1 MSLRN
6 LKNNGKI
13 KKFLILK
20 NIEDTQIYKEL
31 KCAKNE
37 ALILRELCR
46 NYVVS
51 ISSINAFTLLSTIF
65 GNDKYL
71 YLDALEDLKKL
82 IERGFV
88 NQNSSFFKSLENN
101 KTQTLTL
108 ALLQSELSLSEYF
121 LEFLEAKPRLN
132 FEKQEAYADYLEYL
146 KDEFARIQLYERL
159 SFIQKSAYNSEIKN
173 QIKLYE
179 RHIKERLKKSKFYNV
194 LADIFKEYNLEH
206 KEQIIF
212 LALLKEE
219 YALSNESSIS
229 REMNSLLSLISE
241 NDLERHKNKKL
252 LQENAP
258 LLNLIECDEYLNAF
272 GDISK
277 SFFIIDEILQR
288 IINFEPKQSKK
299 IKIESVLKDQDIFE
313 LIEPSTDI
321 NDIIMPEN
329 TKELL
334 ENILKQ
340 QDKKVLERLHSWGI
354 KSNKNIEAKIIF
366 YGPAGTG
373 KTMSALAM
381 AKSMKKSVLSF
392 DCSKILSKWVGESE
406 QNVRKIFD
414 TYKNIVQTCKQSPI
428 LLLNEADQFL
438 STRVDGSSGSDKMH
452 NQMQNIFLEQIERF
466 SGVIIATT
474 NFLESLDS
482 AFSRRFDYK
491 IEFKKPDFKDR
502 LKIWEKF
509 LPKKALFEKDFD
521 INILSNYEL
530 SGAQILMVVKNTA
543 LKVAVSK
550 DGVFK
555 MQDFIESIQ
564 KELNSSFDKSKIVGF

>member
-1 MSLRN
+1 MEK
-6 LKNNGKI
+6 LKN
-13 KKFLILK
+13 FLSLK

-179 RHIKERLKKSKFYNV
+179 KHIKERLKKSKFYNI

-258 LLNLIECDEYLNAF
+258 LLNLIEYDEYLNAF

-340 QDKKVLERLHSWGI
+340 QDKKVLERLHSWSI

>member
-1 MSLRN
+1 MEK
-6 LKNNGKI
+6 LKN
-13 KKFLILK
+13 FLSLK

-51 ISSINAFTLLSTIF
+51 ISSINAFTLLSAIF

-108 ALLQSELSLSEYF
+108 ALLQSELSLSDYF

-179 RHIKERLKKSKFYNV
+179 KHIKERLKKSKFYNV

-258 LLNLIECDEYLNAF
+258 LLNLIEYDEYLNAF

-491 IEFKKPDFKDR
+491 IEFKKPDFRDR

>member
-1 MSLRN
+1 MEK
-6 LKNNGKI
+6 LKN
-13 KKFLILK
+13 FLSLK

-65 GNDKYL
+65 RNDKYL

-179 RHIKERLKKSKFYNV
+179 KHIKERLKKSKFYNV

-258 LLNLIECDEYLNAF
+258 LLNLIEYDEYLNAF

>member
-1 MSLRN
+1 MEK
-6 LKNNGKI
+6 LKN
-13 KKFLILK
+13 FLSLK

-88 NQNSSFFKSLENN
+88 NQNSSFFKSLEGN

-146 KDEFARIQLYERL
+146 KDEFVRIQLYERL
-159 SFIQKSAYNSEIKN
+159 SFIQKNAYNSEIRN

-179 RHIKERLKKSKFYNV
+179 KHIKERLKKSKFYNV

-258 LLNLIECDEYLNAF
+258 LLNLIEYDEYLNAF

-414 TYKNIVQTCKQSPI
+414 TYKNIVQTCKRSPI

-491 IEFKKPDFKDR
+491 IEFKKPDFRDR

-543 LKVAVSK
+543 LKVAVSQ

>member
-1 MSLRN
+1 MEK
-6 LKNNGKI
+6 LKN
-13 KKFLILK
+13 FLILK

-121 LEFLEAKPRLN
+121 LEFLETKPRLN

-179 RHIKERLKKSKFYNV
+179 KHIKERLKKSKFYNV

-258 LLNLIECDEYLNAF
+258 LLNLIEYDEYLNAF

-491 IEFKKPDFKDR
+491 IEFQKPDFKDR

>member
-1 MSLRN
+1 
-6 LKNNGKI
+6 
-13 KKFLILK
+13 
-20 NIEDTQIYKEL
+20 
-31 KCAKNE
+31 NE

-108 ALLQSELSLSEYF
+108 TLLQSELSLSEYF

-179 RHIKERLKKSKFYNV
+179 KHIKERLKKSKFYNV

-258 LLNLIECDEYLNAF
+258 LLNLIEYDEYLNAF

>member
-1 MSLRN
+1 
-6 LKNNGKI
+6 
-13 KKFLILK
+13 
-20 NIEDTQIYKEL
+20 

-179 RHIKERLKKSKFYNV
+179 KHIKERLKKSKFYNV

-258 LLNLIECDEYLNAF
+258 LLNLIEYDEYLNAF

-438 STRVDGSSGSDKMH
+438 STRVDGNSGSDKMH

-543 LKVAVSK
+543 LKVAVSQ

>member
-1 MSLRN
+1 MEK
-6 LKNNGKI
+6 LKN
-13 KKFLILK
+13 FLSLK
-20 NIEDTQIYKEL
+20 NIEDAQIYKEL

-179 RHIKERLKKSKFYNV
+179 KHIKERLKKSKFYNV

-258 LLNLIECDEYLNAF
+258 LLNLIEYDEYLNAF

>member
-1 MSLRN
+1 MEK
-6 LKNNGKI
+6 LKN
-13 KKFLILK
+13 FLILK

-132 FEKQEAYADYLEYL
+132 FEKQETYADYLEYL

-179 RHIKERLKKSKFYNV
+179 KHIKERLKKSKFYNV

-258 LLNLIECDEYLNAF
+258 LLNLIEYDEYLNAF

-491 IEFKKPDFKDR
+491 IEFQKPDFKDR

>member
-1 MSLRN
+1 MVR
-6 LKNNGKI
+6 LKE
-13 KKFLILK
+13 FLGLK
-20 NIEDTQIYKEL
+20 NIEESQIYKEL
-31 KCAKNE
+31 KCSKNE
-37 ALILRELCR
+37 ALILRELCK
-46 NYVVS
+46 NYVIS
-51 ISSINAFTLLSTIF
+51 ISSVNTFTLLTGIF
-65 GNDKYL
+65 GSEKYL
-71 YLDALEDLKKL
+71 YLDTLEDLKRL
-82 IERGFV
+82 IERGFI
-88 NQNSSFFKSLENN
+88 NQNSGFFKNIESN
-101 KTQTLTL
+101 KSQNLTL
-108 ALLQSELSLSEYF
+108 SLLQSELSLSEYF
-121 LEFLEAKPRLN
+121 LEFLEAKPCLN
-132 FEKQEAYADYLEYL
+132 LDKKEAYGEYLEYL
-146 KDEFARIQLYERL
+146 KDEFMRVELYERL
-159 SFIQKSAYNSEIKN
+159 SFIRSSTYSDEVKA

-179 RHIKERLKKSKFYNV
+179 KHIKERLKKSKFYNI
-194 LADIFKEYNLEH
+194 LADIFKEYNLES

-219 YALSNESSIS
+219 YTLSNENSVS
-229 REMNSLLSLISE
+229 REMNSLLSLVSE
-241 NDLERHKNKKL
+241 NDLEKHKNKSL

-258 LLNLIECDEYLNAF
+258 LLNLIEYDEYLNTF

-277 SFFIIDEILQR
+277 SFFITDEILQR
-288 IINFEPKQSKK
+288 IINFEPKQNKK
-299 IKIESVLKDQDIFE
+299 IKIENVLKEQDIFE
-313 LIEPSTDI
+313 LIEPSIDI
-321 NDIIMPEN
+321 NDIIMPQN

-340 QDKKVLERLHSWGI
+340 QDKKVLERLNSWGI

-381 AKSMKKSVLSF
+381 AKSMKKTVLSF

-438 STRVDGSSGSDKMH
+438 STRVESSSGSDKMH

-466 SGVIIATT
+466 NGVIIATT

-502 LKIWEKF
+502 LKMWEKF
-509 LPKKALFEKDFD
+509 LPRKASFEKAFD
-521 INILSNYEL
+521 VNILANYEL

-543 LKVAVSK
+543 LKVAVTE

-555 MQDFIESIQ
+555 MQDFVESIQ

>member
-1 MSLRN
+1 MMEK
-6 LKNNGKI
+6 LKN
-13 KKFLILK
+13 FLSLK

-65 GNDKYL
+65 ENDKYL

-132 FEKQEAYADYLEYL
+132 FEKQEAYTDYLEYL
-146 KDEFARIQLYERL
+146 KDEFVRIQLYERL

-179 RHIKERLKKSKFYNV
+179 KHIKERLKKSKFYNV

-258 LLNLIECDEYLNAF
+258 LLNLIEYDEYLNAF

-334 ENILKQ
+334 ENILKL

-509 LPKKALFEKDFD
+509 LPKKALFEKDFN

-543 LKVAVSK
+543 LKVAVSQ

>member
-1 MSLRN
+1 MVR
-6 LKNNGKI
+6 LKE
-13 KKFLILK
+13 FLSLK
-20 NIEDTQIYKEL
+20 NIEESQIYKEL
-31 KCAKNE
+31 KCSKNE
-37 ALILRELCR
+37 ALILRELCK
-46 NYVVS
+46 NYVIS
-51 ISSINAFTLLSTIF
+51 ISSINAFTLLTGIF
-65 GNDKYL
+65 GSEKYS
-71 YLDALEDLKKL
+71 YLDTLEDLKRL
-82 IERGFV
+82 IERGFI
-88 NQNSSFFKSLENN
+88 NQNSGFFKNIESN
-101 KTQTLTL
+101 KSQNLIL
-108 ALLQSELSLSEYF
+108 SLLQSELSLSEYF

-132 FEKQEAYADYLEYL
+132 LDKKEAYGEYLEYL
-146 KDEFARIQLYERL
+146 KDEFMRVELYERL
-159 SFIQKSAYNSEIKN
+159 SFIRSSTYSDELKA

-179 RHIKERLKKSKFYNV
+179 KHIKERLKKSKFYNI
-194 LADIFKEYNLEH
+194 LADIFKEYSLEY

-219 YALSNESSIS
+219 YTLSNENSVS
-229 REMNSLLSLISE
+229 REMNSLLSLVSE
-241 NDLERHKNKKL
+241 NDLEKHKNKSL

-258 LLNLIECDEYLNAF
+258 LLNLIEYDEYLNAF

-277 SFFIIDEILQR
+277 SFFITDEILQR
-288 IINFEPKQSKK
+288 IINFEPKQNKK
-299 IKIESVLKDQDIFE
+299 IKIENVLKEQDIFE
-313 LIEPSTDI
+313 LIEPSIDI
-321 NDIIMPEN
+321 NDIIMPQN

-340 QDKKVLERLHSWGI
+340 QDKKVLERLNSWGI

>member
-1 MSLRN
+1 MEK
-6 LKNNGKI
+6 LKN
-13 KKFLILK
+13 FLILK

-101 KTQTLTL
+101 KIQTLTL

>member
-1 MSLRN
+1 MEK
-6 LKNNGKI
+6 LKN
-13 KKFLILK
+13 FLSLK

-179 RHIKERLKKSKFYNV
+179 KHIKERLKKSKFYNV

-258 LLNLIECDEYLNAF
+258 LLNLIEYDEYLNAF

-509 LPKKALFEKDFD
+509 LPKKALFEKDFN

-530 SGAQILMVVKNTA
+530 S
-543 LKVAVSK
+543 
-550 DGVFK
+550 
-555 MQDFIESIQ
+555 
-564 KELNSSFDKSKIVGF
+564 

>member
-1 MSLRN
+1 MVR
-6 LKNNGKI
+6 LKE
-13 KKFLILK
+13 FLSLK
-20 NIEDTQIYKEL
+20 NIEESQIYKEL
-31 KCAKNE
+31 KCSKNE
-37 ALILRELCR
+37 ALILRELCK
-46 NYVVS
+46 NYVIS
-51 ISSINAFTLLSTIF
+51 ISSINAFTLLTGIF
-65 GNDKYL
+65 GSEKYS
-71 YLDALEDLKKL
+71 YLDTLEDLKRL
-82 IERGFV
+82 IERGFI
-88 NQNSSFFKSLENN
+88 NQNSGFFKNIESN
-101 KTQTLTL
+101 KSQNLIL
-108 ALLQSELSLSEYF
+108 SLLQSELSLSEYF

-132 FEKQEAYADYLEYL
+132 LDKKEAYGEYLEYL
-146 KDEFARIQLYERL
+146 KDEFMRVELYERL
-159 SFIQKSAYNSEIKN
+159 SFIRSSTYSDELKA

-179 RHIKERLKKSKFYNV
+179 KHIKERLKKSKFYNI
-194 LADIFKEYNLEH
+194 LADIFKEYSLEY

-219 YALSNESSIS
+219 YTLSNENSVS
-229 REMNSLLSLISE
+229 REMNSLLSLVSE
-241 NDLERHKNKKL
+241 NDLEKHKNKSL

-258 LLNLIECDEYLNAF
+258 LLNLIEYDEYLNAF

-277 SFFIIDEILQR
+277 SFFITDEILQR
-288 IINFEPKQSKK
+288 IINFEPKQNKK

-313 LIEPSTDI
+313 LIEPSIDI
-321 NDIIMPEN
+321 NDIIMPQN

-340 QDKKVLERLHSWGI
+340 QDKKVLERLNSWGI

-381 AKSMKKSVLSF
+381 AKSMKKTVLSF

-438 STRVDGSSGSDKMH
+438 STRVESSSGSDKMH

-502 LKIWEKF
+502 LKMWEKF
-509 LPKKALFEKDFD
+509 LPRKASFEKAFD
-521 INILSNYEL
+521 VNLLANYEL

-543 LKVAVSK
+543 LKVAVTE

>member
-1 MSLRN
+1 MEK
-6 LKNNGKI
+6 LKN
-13 KKFLILK
+13 FLSLK

-179 RHIKERLKKSKFYNV
+179 KYIKERLKKSKFYNV

-258 LLNLIECDEYLNAF
+258 LLNLIEYDEYLNAF

-438 STRVDGSSGSDKMH
+438 STRVDGNSGSDKMH

-543 LKVAVSK
+543 LKVAVSQ

>member
-1 MSLRN
+1 M
-6 LKNNGKI
+6 
-13 KKFLILK
+13 K

-179 RHIKERLKKSKFYNV
+179 KHIKERLKKSKFYNV

-258 LLNLIECDEYLNAF
+258 LLNLIEYDEYLNAF

-474 NFLESLDS
+474 NFLENLDS

>member
-1 MSLRN
+1 MEK
-6 LKNNGKI
+6 LKN
-13 KKFLILK
+13 FLSLK

-179 RHIKERLKKSKFYNV
+179 KHIKERLKKSKFYNV

-258 LLNLIECDEYLNAF
+258 LLNLIEYDEYLNAF

-555 MQDFIESIQ
+555 MQDFIESI
-564 KELNSSFDKSKIVGF
+564 

>member
-1 MSLRN
+1 MEK
-6 LKNNGKI
+6 LKN
-13 KKFLILK
+13 FLSLK

-179 RHIKERLKKSKFYNV
+179 KHIKERLKKSKFYNV

-258 LLNLIECDEYLNAF
+258 LLNLIEYDEYLNAF

-543 LKVAVSK
+543 LKVAVSQ

-564 KELNSSFDKSKIVGF
+564 KELNSSFDKSKIV

>member
-1 MSLRN
+1 MEK
-6 LKNNGKI
+6 LKN
-13 KKFLILK
+13 FLSLK

-179 RHIKERLKKSKFYNV
+179 KHIKERLKKSKFYNV

-258 LLNLIECDEYLNAF
+258 LLNLIEYDEYLNAF

-340 QDKKVLERLHSWGI
+340 QDKKVLEKLHSWGI

>member
-1 MSLRN
+1 MVR
-6 LKNNGKI
+6 LKE
-13 KKFLILK
+13 FLSLK
-20 NIEDTQIYKEL
+20 NIEESQIYKEL
-31 KCAKNE
+31 KCSKNE
-37 ALILRELCR
+37 ALILRELCK
-46 NYVVS
+46 NYVIS
-51 ISSINAFTLLSTIF
+51 ISSINAFTLLTGIF
-65 GNDKYL
+65 GSEKYS
-71 YLDALEDLKKL
+71 YLDTLEDLKRL
-82 IERGFV
+82 IERGFI
-88 NQNSSFFKSLENN
+88 NQNSGFFKNIESN
-101 KTQTLTL
+101 KSQNLTL
-108 ALLQSELSLSEYF
+108 SLLQSELSLSEYF

-132 FEKQEAYADYLEYL
+132 LDKKEAYGEYLEYL
-146 KDEFARIQLYERL
+146 KDEFMRVELYERL
-159 SFIQKSAYNSEIKN
+159 SFIRSSAYSDELKA

-179 RHIKERLKKSKFYNV
+179 KYIKERLKKSKFYNI
-194 LADIFKEYNLEH
+194 LADIFKEYNLES

-219 YALSNESSIS
+219 YTLSNENSVS
-229 REMNSLLSLISE
+229 REINSLLSLVSE
-241 NDLERHKNKKL
+241 NDLEKHKNKSL

-258 LLNLIECDEYLNAF
+258 LLNLIEYDEYLNAF

-277 SFFIIDEILQR
+277 SFFITDEILQR
-288 IINFEPKQSKK
+288 IINFEPKQNKK
-299 IKIESVLKDQDIFE
+299 IKIENVLKEQDIFE
-313 LIEPSTDI
+313 LIEPSIDI
-321 NDIIMPEN
+321 NDIIMPQN

-340 QDKKVLERLHSWGI
+340 QDKKVLERLNSWGI

-381 AKSMKKSVLSF
+381 AKSMKKTVLSF

-414 TYKNIVQTCKQSPI
+414 TYKNIVQTCKQNPI

-438 STRVDGSSGSDKMH
+438 STRVESSSGSDKMH

-466 SGVIIATT
+466 NGVIIATT

-502 LKIWEKF
+502 LKMWEKF
-509 LPKKALFEKDFD
+509 LPRKASFEKAFD
-521 INILSNYEL
+521 VNILANYEL

-543 LKVAVSK
+543 LKVAVTE

>member
-1 MSLRN
+1 MEK
-6 LKNNGKI
+6 LKN
-13 KKFLILK
+13 FLILK

-101 KTQTLTL
+101 NTQTLTL

-159 SFIQKSAYNSEIKN
+159 SFIQKSTYNSEIKN
-173 QIKLYE
+173 QIKLHE

-381 AKSMKKSVLSF
+381 AKSMKKPVLSF

-543 LKVAVSK
+543 LKVAVSQ

>member
-1 MSLRN
+1 MEK
-6 LKNNGKI
+6 LKN
-13 KKFLILK
+13 FLSLK

-179 RHIKERLKKSKFYNV
+179 KHIKERLKKSKFYNV

-258 LLNLIECDEYLNAF
+258 LLNLIEYDEYLNAF

-530 SGAQILMVVKNTA
+530 SGAQILMMVKNTA

>member
-1 MSLRN
+1 MEK
-6 LKNNGKI
+6 LKN
-13 KKFLILK
+13 FLSLK

-179 RHIKERLKKSKFYNV
+179 KHIKERLKKSKFYNV

-258 LLNLIECDEYLNAF
+258 LLNLIEYDEYLNAF

-277 SFFIIDEILQR
+277 SFFIIDEILQI

-438 STRVDGSSGSDKMH
+438 STRVDGNSGSDKMH

-543 LKVAVSK
+543 LKVAVSQ

>member
-1 MSLRN
+1 MEK
-6 LKNNGKI
+6 LKN
-13 KKFLILK
+13 FLSLK

-258 LLNLIECDEYLNAF
+258 LLNLIEYDEYLNAF

-313 LIEPSTDI
+313 LIEPSADI

-381 AKSMKKSVLSF
+381 AKSMKKPVLSF

-530 SGAQILMVVKNTA
+530 SGAQILMVMKNTA
-543 LKVAVSK
+543 LKVAVSQ

>member
-1 MSLRN
+1 MEK
-6 LKNNGKI
+6 LKN
-13 KKFLILK
+13 FLSLK

-132 FEKQEAYADYLEYL
+132 FEKQEAYTDYLEYL

-258 LLNLIECDEYLNAF
+258 LLNLIEYDEYLNAF

-313 LIEPSTDI
+313 LIEPSADI

-381 AKSMKKSVLSF
+381 AKSMKKPVLSF

-509 LPKKALFEKDFD
+509 LPKKALFEKDFN

-543 LKVAVSK
+543 LKVAVSQ

>member
-1 MSLRN
+1 MEK
-6 LKNNGKI
+6 LKN
-13 KKFLILK
+13 FLSLK

-179 RHIKERLKKSKFYNV
+179 KHIKERLKKSKFYNV

-229 REMNSLLSLISE
+229 REINSLLSLISE

-258 LLNLIECDEYLNAF
+258 LLNLIEYDEYLNAF

>member
-1 MSLRN
+1 
-6 LKNNGKI
+6 
-13 KKFLILK
+13 
-20 NIEDTQIYKEL
+20 

-179 RHIKERLKKSKFYNV
+179 KHIKERLKKSKFYNV

-258 LLNLIECDEYLNAF
+258 LLNLIEYDEYLNAF

-313 LIEPSTDI
+313 LIEPSADI

-381 AKSMKKSVLSF
+381 AKSMKKPVLSF

-509 LPKKALFEKDFD
+509 LPKKALFEKDFN

-543 LKVAVSK
+543 LKVAVS
-550 DGVFK
+550 
-555 MQDFIESIQ
+555 Q
-564 KELNSSFDKSKIVGF
+564 

>member
-1 MSLRN
+1 
-6 LKNNGKI
+6 
-13 KKFLILK
+13 LILK

-555 MQDFIESIQ
+555 IQDFIESIQ

>member
-1 MSLRN
+1 M
-6 LKNNGKI
+6 
-13 KKFLILK
+13 K

-121 LEFLEAKPRLN
+121 LEFLEAKPCLN

-179 RHIKERLKKSKFYNV
+179 KHIKERLKKSKFYNV

-258 LLNLIECDEYLNAF
+258 LLNLIEYDEYLNAF

-438 STRVDGSSGSDKMH
+438 STRVESSSGSDKMH

>member
-1 MSLRN
+1 MEK
-6 LKNNGKI
+6 LKN
-13 KKFLILK
+13 FLSLK
-20 NIEDTQIYKEL
+20 NIKDTQIYKEL

-179 RHIKERLKKSKFYNV
+179 KHIKERLKKSKFYNV

-258 LLNLIECDEYLNAF
+258 LLNLIEYDEYLNAF

>member
-1 MSLRN
+1 MVR
-6 LKNNGKI
+6 LKE
-13 KKFLILK
+13 FLSLK
-20 NIEDTQIYKEL
+20 NIEESQIYKEL
-31 KCAKNE
+31 KCSKNE
-37 ALILRELCR
+37 ALILRELCK
-46 NYVVS
+46 NYVIS
-51 ISSINAFTLLSTIF
+51 ISSINAFTLLTGIF
-65 GNDKYL
+65 GSEKYS
-71 YLDALEDLKKL
+71 YLDTLEDLKRL

-88 NQNSSFFKSLENN
+88 NQNSGFFKNIESN
-101 KTQTLTL
+101 KSQNLIL
-108 ALLQSELSLSEYF
+108 SLLQSELSLSEYF

-132 FEKQEAYADYLEYL
+132 LDKKEAYGEYLEYL
-146 KDEFARIQLYERL
+146 KDEFMRVELYERL
-159 SFIQKSAYNSEIKN
+159 SFIRSSTYSDELKA

-179 RHIKERLKKSKFYNV
+179 KHIKERLKKSKFYNI
-194 LADIFKEYNLEH
+194 LADIFKEYSLEY

-219 YALSNESSIS
+219 YTLSNENSVS
-229 REMNSLLSLISE
+229 REMNSLLSLVSE
-241 NDLERHKNKKL
+241 NDLDKHKNKSL

-258 LLNLIECDEYLNAF
+258 LLNLIEYDEYLNVF

-277 SFFIIDEILQR
+277 SFFITDEILQR
-288 IINFEPKQSKK
+288 IINFEPKQNKK
-299 IKIESVLKDQDIFE
+299 IKIENVLKEQDIFE
-313 LIEPSTDI
+313 LIEPSIDI
-321 NDIIMPEN
+321 NDIIMPQN

-340 QDKKVLERLHSWGI
+340 QDKKVLERLNSWGI

-381 AKSMKKSVLSF
+381 AKSMKKTVLSF

-438 STRVDGSSGSDKMH
+438 STRVESSSGSDKMH

-466 SGVIIATT
+466 NGVIIATT

-502 LKIWEKF
+502 LKMWEKF
-509 LPKKALFEKDFD
+509 LPRKASFEKAFD
-521 INILSNYEL
+521 VNLLANYEL

-543 LKVAVSK
+543 LKVAVTE

>member
-1 MSLRN
+1 MEK
-6 LKNNGKI
+6 LKN
-13 KKFLILK
+13 FLSLK

-159 SFIQKSAYNSEIKN
+159 SFIQKSAYNSEIRN

-179 RHIKERLKKSKFYNV
+179 KHIKERLKKSKFYNV

-258 LLNLIECDEYLNAF
+258 LLNLIEYDEYLNAF

>member
-1 MSLRN
+1 MVR
-6 LKNNGKI
+6 LKE
-13 KKFLILK
+13 FLSLK
-20 NIEDTQIYKEL
+20 NIEESQIYKEL
-31 KCAKNE
+31 KCSKNE
-37 ALILRELCR
+37 ALILRELCK
-46 NYVVS
+46 NYVIS
-51 ISSINAFTLLSTIF
+51 ISSINAFTLLTGIF
-65 GNDKYL
+65 GSEKYS
-71 YLDALEDLKKL
+71 YLDTLEDLKRL
-82 IERGFV
+82 IERGFI
-88 NQNSSFFKSLENN
+88 NQNSGFFKNIESN
-101 KTQTLTL
+101 KSQNLIL
-108 ALLQSELSLSEYF
+108 SLLQSELSLSEYF

-132 FEKQEAYADYLEYL
+132 LDKKEAYGEYLEYL
-146 KDEFARIQLYERL
+146 KDEFMRVELYERL
-159 SFIQKSAYNSEIKN
+159 SFIRSSTYSDELKA

-179 RHIKERLKKSKFYNV
+179 KHIKERLKKSKFYNI
-194 LADIFKEYNLEH
+194 LADIFKQYSLEY

-219 YALSNESSIS
+219 YTLSNENSVS
-229 REMNSLLSLISE
+229 REMNSLLSLVSE
-241 NDLERHKNKKL
+241 NDLEKHKNKSL

-258 LLNLIECDEYLNAF
+258 LLNLIEYDEYLNAF

-277 SFFIIDEILQR
+277 SFFITDEILQR
-288 IINFEPKQSKK
+288 IINFEPKQNKK
-299 IKIESVLKDQDIFE
+299 IKIENVLKEQDIFE
-313 LIEPSTDI
+313 LIEPSIDI
-321 NDIIMPEN
+321 NDIIMPQN

-340 QDKKVLERLHSWGI
+340 QDKKVLERLNSWGI

-381 AKSMKKSVLSF
+381 AKSMKKTVLSF

-438 STRVDGSSGSDKMH
+438 STRVESSSGSDKMH

-466 SGVIIATT
+466 NGVIIATT

-502 LKIWEKF
+502 LKMWEKF
-509 LPKKALFEKDFD
+509 LPRKASFEKAFD
-521 INILSNYEL
+521 VNLLANYEL

-543 LKVAVSK
+543 LKVAVTE

>member
-1 MSLRN
+1 MEK
-6 LKNNGKI
+6 LKN
-13 KKFLILK
+13 FLSLK

-132 FEKQEAYADYLEYL
+132 LDKKEAYGEYLEYL
-146 KDEFARIQLYERL
+146 KDEFMRVELYERL
-159 SFIQKSAYNSEIKN
+159 SFIRSSTYSDELKA

-179 RHIKERLKKSKFYNV
+179 KHIKERLKKSKFYNI
-194 LADIFKEYNLEH
+194 LADIFKEYSLEY

-219 YALSNESSIS
+219 YTLSNENSVS
-229 REMNSLLSLISE
+229 REMNSLLSLVSE
-241 NDLERHKNKKL
+241 NDLEKHKNKSL

-258 LLNLIECDEYLNAF
+258 LLNLIEYDEYLNAF

-277 SFFIIDEILQR
+277 SFFITDEILQR
-288 IINFEPKQSKK
+288 IINFEPKQNKK

-438 STRVDGSSGSDKMH
+438 STRVESSSGSDKMH

-466 SGVIIATT
+466 NGVIIATT

>member
-1 MSLRN
+1 MEK
-6 LKNNGKI
+6 LKN
-13 KKFLILK
+13 FLILK

-530 SGAQILMVVKNTA
+530 SGAQI
-543 LKVAVSK
+543 
-550 DGVFK
+550 
-555 MQDFIESIQ
+555 
-564 KELNSSFDKSKIVGF
+564 

>member
-1 MSLRN
+1 MEK
-6 LKNNGKI
+6 LKN
-13 KKFLILK
+13 FLSLK

-229 REMNSLLSLISE
+229 REMNSLLSLVSE

-258 LLNLIECDEYLNAF
+258 LLNLIEYDEYLNAF

-313 LIEPSTDI
+313 LIEPSADI

-381 AKSMKKSVLSF
+381 AKSMKKPVLSF

-509 LPKKALFEKDFD
+509 LPKKALFEKDFN

-543 LKVAVSK
+543 LKVAVSQ